1 MKAKTAILIWIVLLL
16 LTIASLFIV
25 EWLAFFPLVGFSNM
39 SSYLNKNIKRFSS
52 ELKLID

>member
-1 MKAKTAILIWIVLLL
+1 MKAKTAVLVWLVFML
-16 LTIASLFIV
+16 LTIASLFIA
-25 EWLAFFPLVGFSNM
+25 EWLAFFSLVGFAYM